1 MGRIIGF
8 AMTVVIGAVAWFTV
22 GQDTLDR
29 INRAKGGGVVPA
41 KKLTPVVAKLK
52 KAAGVEARL
61 VSLTLRDDSV
71 EMVAA
76 LRGRARG
83 YRWRGGEEKLE
94 TFDVGGA
101 GERGK
106 ISSKPFPMS
115 KLDPRAPERITRAI
129 AEAEGG
135 KFSLSIADLERA
147 DTGKIVWIMRGMI
160 GERGIAYFA
169 PANGSRIKPYN
180 PSDPELSKAARLVKC
195 TSRANN
201 DAKKVQRCLDR
212 FPP

>member
-1 MGRIIGF
+1 
-8 AMTVVIGAVAWFTV
+8 MTVVIGAVAWFTV

-29 INRAKGGGVVPA
+29 INRAKGGGVLPA
-41 KKLTPVVAKLK
+41 KRLTPVVAKLR

-76 LRGRARG
+76 LGGHARG
-83 YRWRGGEEKLE
+83 YRWRGGEDELE
-94 TFDVGGA
+94 TFEVGGA

-106 ISSKPFPMS
+106 IPSKPFPMS
-115 KLDPRAPERITRAI
+115 KLDPRAPERITHAI
-129 AEAEGG
+129 SDAEGS
-135 KFSLSIADLERA
+135 KFQLSIADLERA
-147 DTGKIVWIMRGMI
+147 ETGKIVWIMRGRI

-169 PANGSRIKPYN
+169 PDDGSRIKPYN
-180 PSDPELSKAARLVKC
+180 PSDPELSKAARLVQC
-195 TSRANN
+195 TSRAHNK
-201 DAKKVQRCLDR
+201 AKKVQRCLDR